1 MTVIALLDPAVANQ
15 IAAGEVVERPAS
27 VVKELVENS
36 LDAGA
41 SRITLRLEDGGRK
54 RIVVTDNGCGMAAD
68 DAPLAFARHAT
79 SKLQR
84 AEQLQD
90 LHTFGFR
97 GEALASILSVSRV
110 TLQTRRAEDAVGVCL
125 EGAGGVSLQAR
136 PVGCPVGT
144 SLEVADLFWNV
155 PARQKFLRTAPTELG
170 QILRFVEAL
179 ALARPDLHLTVQHNG
194 KKVVDYTPDQDLA
207 QRAFAVFGKDT
218 AKKLYAVADQRD
230 YVVQGLLSE
239 PGLQITGPGQLVLLV
254 QGRPVSDRTLL
265 HAVVAAYGPLL
276 ERGKYP
282 TGVLSVECPPGQV
295 DVNVHPQKTEVRFVS
310 AAEVHAAVHRA
321 VRPMLAAMPW
331 LVRANQPPTAAH
343 DGAETGSAAAASGPE
358 SAGRGQAGPASRSG
372 SAASLPWAPA
382 AAAEP
387 AHTRGWSPD
396 SWSAP
401 PAALRQPAA
410 QATEQLAAALPT
422 SLTSTTA
429 TSPPP
434 QQPLGQWQQLRYVG
448 QVGQCFLVCEDPT
461 HLVLIDQHAAHE
473 RVLFERYVADLR
485 AGDAPSQR
493 LLVPQAVTLA
503 PEQIAALLGEPVL
516 LQRLGFA
523 IEQSG
528 PRLVRIL
535 AAPAMLRGKELGQE
549 LAGLASGLLT
559 GAQGQAL
566 TERLERTAA
575 TLACHAAFRAGD
587 VLQPEA
593 VQHLLVAMEGVD
605 LAGYCPHG
613 RPAVLRVPLTE
624 LGRFFAR

>member
-41 SRITLRLEDGGRK
+41 TRITLRLEDGGRK
-54 RIVVTDNGCGMAAD
+54 RIVVTDNGCGMSAD

-110 TLQTRRAEDAVGVCL
+110 TLQTRRAQDAIGICL

-179 ALARPDLHLTVQHNG
+179 ALARPDLHLTVLHNG
-194 KKVVDYTPDQDLA
+194 KKVVDYTPDRDLA
-207 QRAFAVFGKDT
+207 QRAFAVFGKET
-218 AKKLYAVADQRD
+218 AKKLYPVGDQRD
-230 YVVQGLLSE
+230 YAVQGLLSE

-331 LVRANQPPTAAH
+331 LVRANQPTAAAH
-343 DGAETGSAAAASGPE
+343 AGAQSGSGASGSVSQTARLGDAWP
-358 SAGRGQAGPASRSG
+358 AGRMGD
-372 SAASLPWAPA
+372 AASLPWAPA

-387 AHTRGWSPD
+387 AHPRDWSPD
-396 SWSAP
+396 SWSAAP
-401 PAALRQPAA
+401 VALRQPAA
-410 QATEQLAAALPT
+410 DAALPPNVLA
-422 SLTSTTA
+422 SASWPHA
-429 TSPPP
+429 A
-434 QQPLGQWQQLRYVG
+434 QQPQLGQWQQLRYVG

-461 HLVLIDQHAAHE
+461 HFVLIDQHAAHE

-493 LLVPQAVTLA
+493 LLVPQAVTLP
-503 PEQIAALLGEPVL
+503 PEQIAALLAEPTL

-549 LAGLASGLLT
+549 LAGLAAGLLT
-559 GAQGQAL
+559 GGQGQSL

-593 VQHLLVAMEGVD
+593 VQHLLAAMQGVD